1 MNSDY
6 MDNKDIFED
15 DWISLDACDLK
26 AVDNEAVWNTLIE
39 QIRKR
44 NVIPVIGGDIMKI
57 GDRTISEVLASK
69 IATQMFNIKDH
80 IRSFNELICHPLCTK
95 PELLKGVVAK
105 LVDSLPEK
113 YKVSSLIKE
122 LLEIKYFNFVITT
135 SFDPIVENTMWNIH
149 KGNLRVLGF
158 YNSPENN
165 QDISSLYDTNTPT
178 LYYMFG
184 KACSDKDFVLSDSDL
199 LRFTRSWLLPLDSS
213 DKAKPKNLSLT
224 LANKY
229 LLVLGNNWQEW
240 FFRFFWYALKD
251 EYLLDGKGK
260 HMGMETLEKTNEN
273 IIEFLNN
280 SNITPKVT
288 DLKSFI
294 TELKDRLAIVES
306 KDNEISRFEVPQMN
320 YDVFI
325 SYSRADEDIVK
336 KLYDALT
343 NKGVKVWY
351 DRNCLGLG
359 DEFMNEIRN
368 AIRTCKLFTPVLS
381 KNIINQADKE
391 HIYRLE
397 WHWAV
402 EHKMLISSA
411 VHYLVPF
418 ADNRLDLDD
427 KVADI
432 PEAFKR
438 HNVYTYDVDMP
449 DAGIGTYVENILT
462 LLSEK

>member
-1 MNSDY
+1 ME
-6 MDNKDIFED
+6 NKDIFED
-15 DWISLDACDLK
+15 EWFPLDANDLQL
-26 AVDNEAVWNTLIE
+26 VDNEAVWNKLIE

-44 NVIPVIGGDIMKI
+44 NVIPVIGGDAMKI
-57 GDRTISEVLASK
+57 EGKTISEVLAAK
-69 IATQMFNIKDH
+69 IAVQMFNIKDH
-80 IRSFNELICHPLCTK
+80 IRSFNELLCHPLCTK
-95 PELLKGVVAK
+95 PELVKGIVAK
-105 LVDSLPEK
+105 LIDNIPEK
-113 YKVSSLIKE
+113 YKVSDLIQE
-122 LLEIKYFNFVITT
+122 LLDIKYFNFVITT
-135 SFDPIVENTMWNIH
+135 SFDPIVENTMRNIY
-149 KGNLRVLGF
+149 GENLRVLVF

-165 QDISSLYDTNTPT
+165 QDISGLYDTNTPT

-199 LRFTRSWLLPLDSS
+199 LRFTRSWLLPLDSG
-213 DKAKPKNLSLT
+213 DKAKPKNLSMT

-260 HMGMETLEKTNEN
+260 HMGMETLEKSNDS

-288 DLKSFI
+288 DLKNFI
-294 TELKDRLAIVES
+294 SELKERLTTVES
-306 KDNEISRFEVPQMN
+306 KDNDISKFEVPQMN

-343 NKGVKVWY
+343 AKGVKVWY
-351 DRNCLGLG
+351 DRNSLGLG

-368 AIRTCKLFTPVLS
+368 AIRTCKLFTPILS
-381 KNIINQADKE
+381 RNIINQADKE
-391 HIYRLE
+391 HVYRLE

-432 PEAFKR
+432 PEAFKK
-438 HNVYTYDVDMP
+438 HNVYTYNGNMP
-449 DAGIGTYVENILT
+449 DAGIDAYVEKITT
-462 LLSEK
+462 LLDEK